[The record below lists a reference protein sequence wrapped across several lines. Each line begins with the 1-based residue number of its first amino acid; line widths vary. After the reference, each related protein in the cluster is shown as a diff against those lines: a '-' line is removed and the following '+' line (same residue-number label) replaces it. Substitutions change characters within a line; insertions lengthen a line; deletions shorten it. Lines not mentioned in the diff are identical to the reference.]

1 MSKSQINLQDA
12 FLNHVR
18 KEKIQVTIN
27 LAGGGSVEGLVKG
40 FDNFVILVKHEGQ
53 HLIYKHAINSIVPER
68 PVELSSNTQQARQP
82 EPAPEPKAEPAP
94 EPKPKPEPKAKETTV
109 REPADLGPETTAPE
123 PAEDEEPWVEG

>member
-1 MSKSQINLQDA
+1 MSRSQINLQDA

-18 KEKIQVTIN
+18 KEKIPVTIN

-68 PVELSSNTQQARQP
+68 PVELTANTQ
-82 EPAPEPKAEPAP
+82 PAKQQEPKAEPAAVKKSEEAAP
-94 EPKPKPEPKAKETTV
+94 
-109 REPADLGPETTAPE
+109 REPAELGPETTAPE